1 MNDFLNEFREEP
13 VPLPVDIS
21 LPAGLSSPLYHQYD
35 PDLTEEENKRVT
47 AWRTHWNV
55 YGRGVTMYRTN
66 ELYELIFQGIPKSL
80 REELWFVFSGAI
92 HDVRHSQYLS
102 FVIFQNHF

>member
-1 MNDFLNEFREEP
+1 MNDFLTEFREEP
-13 VPLPVDIS
+13 VPSSVDSSPVS
-21 LPAGLSSPLYHQYD
+21 TGLSSPLYFQYD

-92 HDVRHSQYLS
+92 YDVRLS
-102 FVIFQNHF
+102 SFFFVLF